1 MLEAIGG
8 ITLFFIALILLI
20 KYIENHEFKKK
31 EDEELIQ
38 ANERC
43 QKLIRDFE
51 LKDLINTGCK
61 MTYEE
66 LMNEVQKIMKD
77 PKERQNARD
86 NLVMKKK
93 SDKERKITRL
103 KQEIDIDRK
112 YNEFVK
118 GVFNNQDTINISRLI
133 DSIKNRYDF
142 DDEQAKDLYHTLAL
156 HRLVMSNLENKNYII
171 LGEMF
176 QEKYRNEQ
184 YKKYSK
190 LID

>member
-51 LKDLINTGCK
+51 LKNLINTRCK

-66 LMNEVQKIMKD
+66 VMIEVKKIIKD
-77 PKERQNARD
+77 PVEREKTRDIIRRRKKEEKEDTIALLKER
-86 NLVMKKK
+86 
-93 SDKERKITRL
+93 
-103 KQEIDIDRK
+103 IDCDRK

-118 GVFNNQDTINISRLI
+118 EVFNNQDTINISRLI
-133 DSIKNRYDF
+133 DSIKNRYGF
-142 DDEQAKDLYHTLAL
+142 DDEQAKDLYHTLVL
-156 HRLVMSNLENKNYII
+156 HSLVRSNFKNKNYII

-176 QEKYRNEQ
+176 LEEYRNKQ
-184 YKKYSK
+184 YKEYSK
-190 LID
+190 LIN